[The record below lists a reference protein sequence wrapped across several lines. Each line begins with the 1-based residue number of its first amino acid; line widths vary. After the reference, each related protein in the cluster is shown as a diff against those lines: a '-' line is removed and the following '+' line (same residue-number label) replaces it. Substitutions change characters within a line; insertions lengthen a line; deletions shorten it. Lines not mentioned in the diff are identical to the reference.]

1 MPQSPITKIQE
12 DRFGQRKKLSQFFF
26 FLVAQNWGK
35 RRKERG
41 YVRAIYSKLIELATT
56 AKFCYDFHMG
66 VITSFLCTTVL
77 VCSGIY
83 LYCITA
89 AKTYTSKYHTVESWH
104 CCQESRSSTFHTKR
118 SFQMPKKTQNCTQ
131 DRHSALLGCYL
142 FDRINDGCHSK
153 KILATRNSHLMLL
166 RRVWALASITN

>member
-26 FLVAQNWGK
+26 FLVALNWGK

-41 YVRAIYSKLIELATT
+41 YVRTIYSKLIELATT

-89 AKTYTSKYHTVESWH
+89 AKTYTQQVSY
-104 CCQESRSSTFHTKR
+104 SRKLALLPGITKFNLSYKTQFPNAEKNTKLYIRSTFGIAR
-118 SFQMPKKTQNCTQ
+118 
-131 DRHSALLGCYL
+131 
-142 FDRINDGCHSK
+142 
-153 KILATRNSHLMLL
+153 MLSL
-166 RRVWALASITN
+166 

>member
-1 MPQSPITKIQE
+1 MKMRQLTQTGIITNCKSSSNGSFLRVAHLQQLLRFSLRFLMTQSPITKIQE

-118 SFQMPKKTQNCTQ
+118 SFQMPKKTQNCT
-131 DRHSALLGCYL
+131 
-142 FDRINDGCHSK
+142 
-153 KILATRNSHLMLL
+153 
-166 RRVWALASITN
+166 